1 MSYFTNN
8 ESEKQNPIFSEES
21 TIQTSTVTTV
31 AAPISTTAL
40 SGSQVGTQQD
50 FRTDTEQQIE
60 LSGNASSAQTYAA
73 DTQNSDGYHYSASA
87 SGESMLGVS
96 DDRKP
101 IDIVAAEGVG
111 EWVFT
116 NAGATADI
124 QGECV
129 AVTATAILA
138 ATTSQQQKGDNTS
151 INVSAPKSNDNAATD
166 VESVDL
172 VGDCTRMPRFVK
184 DTFGIGATTTAT
196 KATDSLLVSSATTTK
211 PPIPPT
217 PPTSPTSPTLPM
229 STSVATAQCS
239 ATPLAHTSSDPSFA
253 VQSQLRRNQQQ
264 QKMKSY
270 HDTKQTTMWSKD
282 SVLGSSGSISIDAT
296 ATALTSCTGA
306 VIKSGTYSATVSP
319 FSIRK
324 SSDPNNVL
332 PRRVSFPKSDNE
344 LVTGYLEPANPWG
357 QACLVKSISE
367 IAELYVMSCRKHKT
381 KPLQTVLDHLKGVEL
396 NKQQRQP
403 VLSLKSI
410 KLAASDCEA
419 LEEIFKRVQYKFID
433 LSSCDLDEWATSA
446 LFEMIEYYEA
456 AHELDISS
464 NSKGMTMRGWAGC
477 MAMVKHSEE
486 LRVLIAQG
494 NPISKQ
500 SADGLGQ
507 AISAS
512 NLHTLKLEHCGLKGA
527 LDGLC
532 FKLRHNT
539 TLRELWLAHNDL
551 DCKDAEA
558 LGDLLKVNHYLELI
572 DISNN
577 NIRDRGLL
585 YIVEALILQSNELE
599 RRSMLQRSSAIDDDD
614 SLSSVEASQ
623 TTDFDTSDSFSNS
636 GKGSA
641 EENVEN
647 SESDENA
654 SDKRQKHAAV
664 DKSSDVFSTALATDK
679 VTNND
684 NTLLQQHANP
694 DVGTVSSANAAVNS
708 KSSVVG
714 GAETLNAVV
723 GSLDEMDGDDD
734 TEDTVKSSNHKN
746 GAHAPSGQS
755 MLDKLLSMNSESS
768 SEEGASN
775 LSTDTIA
782 ACGSEDASITS
793 DDIFETSGAVGVA
806 SASAETQKSNSST
819 KAVGVVM
826 AAHLVEGPTDIKV
839 GKVKNVEE
847 ITLIDIASSDTDPPN
862 TTSDNGSNGSGAE
875 VVASNSND
883 QSENTSTTSKLSD
896 DDNNSNNNTANS
908 AFIDTSGN
916 EDDCRHYKDSGRPL
930 TQDQDNENQNLLSLQ
945 QPNAPNIGGVFEV
958 TAGEGDC
965 TIAEAPAAA
974 AGVISGDRISADQT
988 TAQFQQ
994 QLPSKAL
1001 DVNKNTKLTDDY
1013 DDTHSTDSA
1022 FESASEGDISRHLP
1036 EEYSR
1041 LSSSFDGVPM
1051 DDIGKGVA
1059 IETGTIATESTEYL
1073 ADAGVTPTSTPT
1085 PPSSLHT
1092 QQLGG
1097 VPFRLDDNADASCR
1111 TITPNTAFTSHTYA
1125 SVVKMAEGEKSSA
1138 TETKAKAGNI
1148 LSDEE
1153 NHENPLNELPAL
1165 PKVTIASDNMV
1176 AKDKEALTHSPI
1188 PTPPPPSTSPGG
1200 ASHGMRRT
1208 ESSTTFITPAT
1219 RHRSQSSDS
1228 LCSDNSLDGSTS
1240 SDLNFST
1247 SSQLN
1252 EKLTKNDTLTRQQRQ
1267 SDPRIEPAVK
1277 APGGLKALALWNNN
1291 LSKEAGYYIAHLL
1304 AETNSLELLN
1314 IGKNC
1319 LSNDFVT
1326 RIKDSLIRNTTLT
1339 TLGLQS
1345 AHLSANGIETLAS
1358 ILTFGG
1364 NSTLQRLDIRDNKLE
1379 VESLTKIAE
1388 VLKSNTTITQIDI
1401 DDEPKRLS
1409 VGSEA
1414 HMDYTRVLE
1423 NVRSMCSRNEKTQTQ
1438 LQSDKSLNSVCGV
1451 ANKRRSGYYLG
1462 SRKISLT
1469 CHTRPLVETTTTVM
1483 ASSTTPT
1490 SAVNTKL
1497 DAKRKTGARLRS
1509 PVPSPPTISPSSSP
1523 NRSRFQ
1529 VFRVTE
1535 VSPLTSPL
1543 AQTPPSAASSTSSL
1557 ATNSNSSSIS
1567 MPADMSYKNS
1577 ASSIPATCF
1586 LPTSS
1591 SLPSMATVTSSTQSI
1606 KRFSA
1611 SPRSRFMVS
1620 KIYEDP
1626 RVPLA
1631 SRSLPP
1637 ITPPIHLPPTPIAK
1651 HAPESAKLIIFS
1663 AAAVKPVATVDKKG
1677 VEENGARTHDLTA
1690 ATITTASNSG
1700 GDVVSQISVV
1710 QATTLIVTPPTP
1722 AIAESSSN
1730 NSSTNIL
1737 DFSQNVNLKKVDST
1751 NATAQMQTQQTQQ
1764 EEEQSQLQ
1772 TQIPLQ
1778 SKQIQDISSQSI
1790 NAPTSTGCQ
1799 NAGSNTTTTTSHNSN
1814 NNSLSPICSSSSSSS
1829 STSPASLHSNSSSS
1843 TSTSSPLSAIFS
1855 TSSSDS
1861 TDGIGGSGAG
1871 AAGGEL
1877 SLRDELLNATG
1888 TRCPLAVFNDND
1900 NDITLTKSSTT
1911 ELSTPPTSAVATEE
1925 SQQRQRKVSWMAN
1938 PGAVDKLRSLFFQR
1952 SSSPENKTQVPTA
1965 VTVAAIGPPTQAV
1978 VTNPTATIPSN
1989 SNNTTVA
1996 INNATAFNLSDCALT
2011 DASSQQQLLQKF
2023 VHASQQLSKVFRQ
2036 NLSFGN
2042 EAATTT
2048 NTLAGITSVSGV
2060 TTGGFLSGGVDG
2072 NGTLPPTEQH
2082 DVTLIPTE
2090 VKQEIKENISP
2101 EHTINEETLHSLQK
2115 LTGIEVAV
2123 QRVQE
2128 QQQHQQLAAG
2138 AGARALLEDMEA
2150 AAVIIKPAIL
2160 DEFNTKAAD
2169 SNISV
2174 ESDTRIGAEMA
2185 ANLVKEEPTTA
2196 SAVASNAAAST

>member
-1 MSYFTNN
+1 MRYSHRYRRSKLKLKVRRKNMSYITNN
-8 ESEKQNPIFSEES
+8 ESEKQNPVLREES
-21 TIQTSTVTTV
+21 TIQSSTVTAV
-31 AAPISTTAL
+31 AASINSTTL
-40 SGSQVGTQQD
+40 SGSQIFGTIA
-50 FRTDTEQQIE
+50 EQIE
-60 LSGNASSAQTYAA
+60 SAENGSS
-73 DTQNSDGYHYSASA
+73 TQRDATLKETSVGHQFSASNI
-87 SGESMLGVS
+87 EYLTPIKDKSMFAAS
-96 DDRKP
+96 DDGELVGKVIAERDEDRKAA
-101 IDIVAAEGVG
+101 VAGTT
-111 EWVFT
+111 T
-116 NAGATADI
+116 NITTTTPADASHRVKF
-124 QGECV
+124 QQ
-129 AVTATAILA
+129 TSDNSSLYDS
-138 ATTSQQQKGDNTS
+138 ATTNIAT
-151 INVSAPKSNDNAATD
+151 AATD
-166 VESVDL
+166 AENAGE
-172 VGDCTRMPRFVK
+172 VGDGTRVPRFIK
-184 DTFGIGATTTAT
+184 DAFGTPVTIINAT
-196 KATDSLLVSSATTTK
+196 KTTDSLLASSAPTTTSSK
-211 PPIPPT
+211 PSTPPT
-217 PPTSPTSPTLPM
+217 PPSSPTSSTLPM
-229 STSVATAQCS
+229 SKSVVTAQCS
-239 ATPLAHTSSDPSFA
+239 ATVLTHISSDPSFGM
-253 VQSQLRRNQQQ
+253 QSQLRRNQQQ

-270 HDTKQTTMWSKD
+270 HDTKQATMWSKE
-282 SVLGSSGSISIDAT
+282 SVLGTSATVSIDAT
-296 ATALTSCTGA
+296 SLNTPAALANYTGII
-306 VIKSGTYSATVSP
+306 IKSGAFSATVSP
-319 FSIRK
+319 CSIRK
-324 SSDPNNVL
+324 ISDPNTML

-403 VLSLKSI
+403 LLSLKSI

-456 AHELDISS
+456 ANELDISS
-464 NSKGMTMRGWAGC
+464 NSDGMTVRGWAGC

-507 AISAS
+507 AISTS
-512 NLHTLKLEHCGLKGA
+512 NLHTLKLEHCGLRGA

-532 FKLRHNT
+532 FKLRYNA
-539 TLRELWLAHNDL
+539 TLKELWLAHNDL

-577 NIRDRGLL
+577 NIRDKGLL
-585 YIVEALILQSNELE
+585 YIVEALILQSHELE

-614 SLSSVEASQ
+614 SLSSIEASQ
-623 TTDFDTSDSFSNS
+623 TTELDSSDSFSNN

-641 EENVEN
+641 EENADN
-647 SESDENA
+647 SESDDNV
-654 SDKRQKHAAV
+654 SDNRQKQQAIVEKSV
-664 DKSSDVFSTALATDK
+664 DVATDK
-679 VTNND
+679 VTN
-684 NTLLQQHANP
+684 AS
-694 DVGTVSSANAAVNS
+694 GCSATAI
-708 KSSVVG
+708 
-714 GAETLNAVV
+714 AVV

-746 GAHAPSGQS
+746 VTYAPSGQS

-793 DDIFETSGAVGVA
+793 DDIFEA
-806 SASAETQKSNSST
+806 SAGTGATSTPADTKNSNSSV
-819 KAVGVVM
+819 KAATDSTP
-826 AAHLVEGPTDIKV
+826 AAGARIERDTHIKAGQ
-839 GKVKNVEE
+839 GKVVDK
-847 ITLIDIASSDTDPPN
+847 ITLIDITSSETDPAS
-862 TTSDNGSNGSGAE
+862 TTYDNSSNGSSAE
-875 VVASNSND
+875 LTVANSNNL
-883 QSENTSTTSKLSD
+883 SESVSTTSKLSND
-896 DDNNSNNNTANS
+896 ENNGNNNT
-908 AFIDTSGN
+908 TSGAITDIGSD
-916 EDDCRHYKDSGRPL
+916 EDVCGKYKNSGKST
-930 TQDQDNENQNLLSLQ
+930 TQDQDNQNQNLLSHQ
-945 QPNAPNIGGVFEV
+945 QPNAPNVGGVFEV

-965 TIAEAPAAA
+965 TIAEAPAA
-974 AGVISGDRISADQT
+974 ISAVVGGEHLPADHQT
-988 TAQFQQ
+988 SLLQQ
-994 QLPSKAL
+994 QLPSKAV
-1001 DVNKNTKLTDDY
+1001 DVNKNTKLNDDF

-1041 LSSSFDGVPM
+1041 LSSSFDGAPM
-1051 DDIGKGVA
+1051 DDIVKGVA

-1085 PPSSLHT
+1085 PPSSLRTH
-1092 QQLGG
+1092 QLG
-1097 VPFRLDDNADASCR
+1097 VSLSALDENIDGNCR
-1111 TITPNTAFTSHTYA
+1111 TITPNTDFTANTYA
-1125 SVVKMAEGEKSSA
+1125 SVVKMVKDEKSVTIQP
-1138 TETKAKAGNI
+1138 TETAI
-1148 LSDEE
+1148 SQPVTTVEE
-1153 NHENPLNELPAL
+1153 KHDDNSLHELPAL
-1165 PKVTIASDNMV
+1165 PKVTIASDSLV
-1176 AKDKEALTHSPI
+1176 TKDKEALSKSPI

-1200 ASHGMRRT
+1200 VSVGMRRT
-1208 ESSTTFITPAT
+1208 ESSVTFITPAT

-1228 LCSDNSLDGSTS
+1228 LCSDNSLDGSIS
-1240 SDLNFST
+1240 SDLNFSA

-1267 SDPRIEPAVK
+1267 SDPRNEPVVK
-1277 APGGLKALALWNNN
+1277 TPGGLKALALWNNN

-1304 AETNSLELLN
+1304 ADTTSLELLN

-1438 LQSDKSLNSVCGV
+1438 LQSDKSFNSGCGGA
-1451 ANKRRSGYYLG
+1451 ANKRRGGYYLG

-1469 CHTRPLVETTTTVM
+1469 CHTRPLVE
-1483 ASSTTPT
+1483 STKVIPPNAVPS

-1543 AQTPPSAASSTSSL
+1543 AQTPPSSGSSTSSL

-1567 MPADMSYKNS
+1567 MPADMPYKSSVS
-1577 ASSIPATCF
+1577 AVPVTCSF
-1586 LPTSS
+1586 PTSS

-1606 KRFSA
+1606 KRFSP
-1611 SPRSRFMVS
+1611 SPRSRFLVS

-1651 HAPESAKLIIFS
+1651 HAPESVKLSIFCPTPEKS
-1663 AAAVKPVATVDKKG
+1663 STPIENKPVEGKSETLDTSV
-1677 VEENGARTHDLTA
+1677 
-1690 ATITTASNSG
+1690 TIAINSSG
-1700 GDVVSQISVV
+1700 TELCVA

-1722 AIAESSSN
+1722 AVVESSANS
-1730 NSSTNIL
+1730 SSTNMP
-1737 DFSQNVNLKKVDST
+1737 DFSPNVNHKKVDST
-1751 NATAQMQTQQTQQ
+1751 NAIARMQTQQEQ
-1764 EEEQSQLQ
+1764 QSQIETQTTLQ
-1772 TQIPLQ
+1772 PKHIQQ
-1778 SKQIQDISSQSI
+1778 QQQQQQQDISAQNI
-1790 NAPTSTGCQ
+1790 NAPTTAGCQ
-1799 NAGSNTTTTTSHNSN
+1799 AATTTITTTTTTQNPN
-1814 NNSLSPICSSSSSSS
+1814 NNSLSPIYSSSSSSS
-1829 STSPASLHSNSSSS
+1829 STSPASLHSNSSS
-1843 TSTSSPLSAIFS
+1843 TSTSSALSAIFS
-1855 TSSSDS
+1855 SSSTDS
-1861 TDGIGGSGAG
+1861 TDGISGSGA
-1871 AAGGEL
+1871 ARGEL
-1877 SLRDELLNATG
+1877 SLRDELLNATSI
-1888 TRCPLAVFNDND
+1888 RCPLAVFNDND
-1900 NDITLTKSSTT
+1900 NDITLTKNSAH
-1911 ELSTPPTSAVATEE
+1911 ELATPPSSAMASEE
-1925 SQQRQRKVSWMAN
+1925 SQQRQRKVSWIAN

-1952 SSSPENKTQVPTA
+1952 SSSPENKAQAPAAGPSAQATA
-1965 VTVAAIGPPTQAV
+1965 
-1978 VTNPTATIPSN
+1978 TNPTVSTPPTN
-1989 SNNTTVA
+1989 NNTTLA
-1996 INNATAFNLSDCALT
+1996 INNAAAFNMSDGALS
-2011 DASSQQQLLQKF
+2011 DASSQQLLQKF

-2042 EAATTT
+2042 EVATTT
-2048 NTLAGITSVSGV
+2048 NTFTSVFGA
-2060 TTGGFLSGGVDG
+2060 TAGADGSGGG
-2072 NGTLPPTEQH
+2072 CGALPSSEQH
-2082 DVTLIPTE
+2082 DATLIPTE

-2101 EHTINEETLHSLQK
+2101 EHTINEETLQGLQK
-2115 LTGIEVAV
+2115 LAGIEGAV
-2123 QRVQE
+2123 RCVQE
-2128 QQQHQQLAAG
+2128 QQHQQQLATGAEAG
-2138 AGARALLEDMEA
+2138 AGSGSGASLEDVDAAVVIMKPAALEEFNAKLADNASMDSSTLA
-2150 AAVIIKPAIL
+2150 AA
-2160 DEFNTKAAD
+2160 
-2169 SNISV
+2169 
-2174 ESDTRIGAEMA
+2174 GALTT
-2185 ANLVKEEPTTA
+2185 LVKEEPTDS
-2196 SAVASNAAAST
+2196 SAAASNAAAST